1 MDLVGFV
8 NALLINI
15 KEIAGNNDTQTK
27 ITPVG
32 FLKMLYENNATT
44 KINNEEA
51 IRSGQDR
58 TVKVRYM
65 QRGLESEVSEVDDC
79 ETPVEPEW
87 KETTITRPYFSKI
100 GIFISDADMRKY
112 EREATQTLREGTP
125 ATPLMSALYQVI
137 AVKVNGLLQK
147 MDTNLVTA
155 QSTKWGKN
163 VAYGAATAQTVN
175 FGTSASLSDGYVKL
189 LEDAQI
195 NEVNDQLLVCG
206 NGIVNRYDIYNRFK
220 TGADAAGIGAL
231 PLNSYYDPKS
241 VSIWGA
247 NHFGVFAK
255 GMVGIVEW
263 NKNVGDY
270 SGQRG
275 NSIFFTLPLPVQVGD
290 NILPVTFDAQ
300 LTYVDC
306 PTYDDEGEK
315 VADRG
320 WKLIISKNYGLFN
333 APADA
338 FASSDRLYQMN
349 GSFHYVA
356 TNN

>member
-44 KINNEEA
+44 KVNNLA
-51 IRSGQDR
+51 DIQSGQDR

-65 QRGLESEVSEVDDC
+65 QRGLESQVSDVDDC
-79 ETPVEPEW
+79 DTPVEPEW
-87 KETTITRPYFSKI
+87 KETTITRPFFSKI

-112 EREATQTLREGTP
+112 ELEATQTLQEGTP
-125 ATPLMSALYQVI
+125 ATPLMNALYQTI

-155 QSTKWGKN
+155 QAAKWGKN
-163 VAYGAATAQTVN
+163 VAYGASTAQTVN
-175 FGTSASLSDGYVKL
+175 FGTTATLSDGYVKL

-195 NEVNDQLLVCG
+195 NEVNDSLLVCG
-206 NGIVNRYDIYNRFK
+206 NGIVTRYDIYNKIKNGF
-220 TGADAAGIGAL
+220 DASGIGAL

-241 VSIWGA
+241 ATIWGA
-247 NHFGVFAK
+247 EHFGVFAK

-263 NKNVGDY
+263 NKNVGEY
-270 SGQRG
+270 AGQRG
-275 NSIFFTLPLPVQVGD
+275 NSIFFTLPLPVQVG
-290 NILPVTFDAQ
+290 NEVIPVTFDAQ

-306 PTYDDEGEK
+306 PTYDAEGELLQS
-315 VADRG
+315 RG

-333 APADA
+333 APADV
-338 FASSDRLYQMN
+338 FASTDRLYQMN